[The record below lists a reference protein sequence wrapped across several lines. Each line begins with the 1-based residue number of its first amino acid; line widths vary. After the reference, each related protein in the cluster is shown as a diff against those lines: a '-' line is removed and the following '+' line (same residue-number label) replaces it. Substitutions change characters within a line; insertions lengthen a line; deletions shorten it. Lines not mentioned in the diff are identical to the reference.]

1 MSEMS
6 KNINEVINSTRVSK
20 FNIKFEHEANGYKPD
35 IGELI
40 LGRSS
45 HLAFPCNQSFINLMI
60 LQNHRNFKEEQRNF
74 S

>member
-1 MSEMS
+1 MAEMS
-6 KNINEVINSTRVSK
+6 NNINEVISSTRVSK
-20 FNIKFEHEANGYKPD
+20 LKIKFEHEANGYKPD

-60 LQNHRNFKEEQRNF
+60 LHNHRNFKEEQR
-74 S
+74 SLS